1 MSGWALCRVRQDV
14 LSDIK
19 RTDLGIKKIVRIPPP
34 GYADYH

>member
-19 RTDLGIKKIVRIPPP
+19 RTDLGIKKIVRIPPLR
-34 GYADYH
+34 YADHH

>member
-1 MSGWALCRVRQDV
+1 MSGRVLCSVRQDV

-34 GYADYH
+34 RYADHH